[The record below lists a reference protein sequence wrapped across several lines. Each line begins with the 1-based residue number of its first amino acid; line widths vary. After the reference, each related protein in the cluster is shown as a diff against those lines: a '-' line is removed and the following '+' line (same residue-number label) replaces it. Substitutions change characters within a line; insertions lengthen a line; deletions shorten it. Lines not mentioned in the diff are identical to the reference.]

1 MTDFGK
7 YLRFATIAMFVI
19 TGVIGAFFYFG
30 GEVPNQVHDTP
41 VYTNSMIVW
50 AYILLAIAAG
60 SAVLFAIS
68 VFFTNFKEAK
78 KGLFALIGLAVILL
92 VSYALSDNTPF
103 DLPGYTG
110 GDNTPATLSYAG
122 TVLITTYI
130 LGIGAIVSI
139 FATEI
144 ISKKR

>member
-19 TGVIGAFFYFG
+19 TGILAGFFYFG
-30 GEVPNQVHDTP
+30 GEVANQAHRTP
-41 VYTNSMIVW
+41 VYTNSIIVW
-50 AYILLAIAAG
+50 SYILIAIVTG
-60 SAVLFAIS
+60 SAVLFAIAS
-68 VFFTNFKEAK
+68 FFTNFKEAK
-78 KGLFALIGLAVILL
+78 KGLFAMIGLCVVLL
-92 VSYALSDNTPF
+92 VSYAMSDNTPF

-110 GDNTPATLSYAG
+110 GDNTPATLTYAG
-122 TVLITTYI
+122 TVLFTTYF
-130 LGIGAIVSI
+130 LGISAIVSI